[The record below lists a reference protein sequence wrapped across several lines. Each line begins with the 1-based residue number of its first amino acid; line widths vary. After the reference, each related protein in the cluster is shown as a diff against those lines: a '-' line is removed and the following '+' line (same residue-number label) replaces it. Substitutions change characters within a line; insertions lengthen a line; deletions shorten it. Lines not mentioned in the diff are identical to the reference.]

1 MAGIFDL
8 KKGAFDS
15 SEAGRLYKAYDIALH
30 GLRATHEVDQAVVHR
45 LARSIVKVARTE
57 ADCLNND
64 GTIDPV
70 RLAQRAIL
78 RMLQLSA
85 PSRQCRR
92 RAPRRGGARRIRA
105 RGAGGRAAEDS
116 RMPSP
121 ADSTSR
127 IMMKIF
133 DRTNFSPSFRRERR
147 LRAPAR
153 RDQGNHPVA
162 ADRPR

>member
-30 GLRATHEVDQAVVHR
+30 GLRATHEVDPIVVAR

-64 GTIDPV
+64 GTIDPI
-70 RLAQRAIL
+70 RLAQRAML

-85 PSRQCRR
+85 PPMAAEPQEEAMPPERPRR
-92 RAPRRGGARRIRA
+92 RLRRTEDETGAPS
-105 RGAGGRAAEDS
+105 D
-116 RMPSP
+116 SP
-121 ADSTSR
+121 AR
-127 IMMKIF
+127 IMMKLF
-133 DRTNFSPSFRRERR
+133 DRTNFSK
-147 LRAPAR
+147 L
-153 RDQGNHPVA
+153 
-162 ADRPR
+162 

>member
-30 GLRATHEVDQAVVHR
+30 GLRATTHDLDQAAVHR

-57 ADCLNND
+57 PDCLNND

-85 PSRQCRR
+85 PPRSAAAPEETLPAER
-92 RAPRRGGARRIRA
+92 PRRKPRQGEDENGA
-105 RGAGGRAAEDS
+105 S
-116 RMPSP
+116 

-127 IMMKIF
+127 IIRNIF
-133 DRTNFSPSFRRERR
+133 DRTNFAK
-147 LRAPAR
+147 L
-153 RDQGNHPVA
+153 
-162 ADRPR
+162 

>member
-15 SEAGRLYKAYDIALH
+15 SEAGRLYKAYDIALQ
-30 GLRATHEVDQAVVHR
+30 GLRATHEVDQAVVQR

-57 ADCLNND
+57 TDCLNND

-78 RMLQLSA
+78 RMLQLNAPARSA
-85 PSRQCRR
+85 TAHEEAVPSE
-92 RAPRRGGARRIRA
+92 APRRRLKKTESDGAT
-105 RGAGGRAAEDS
+105 
-116 RMPSP
+116 PV
-121 ADSTSR
+121 DSTSS

-133 DRTNFSPSFRRERR
+133 DRTNFAK
-147 LRAPAR
+147 L
-153 RDQGNHPVA
+153 
-162 ADRPR
+162 

>member
-30 GLRATHEVDQAVVHR
+30 GLRATHDVDQVVVHR
-45 LARSIVKVARTE
+45 LARSIVKVARNE

-85 PSRQCRR
+85 PARDAAAHDEVMLAETPRR
-92 RAPRRGGARRIRA
+92 RLKQRDGDE
-105 RGAGGRAAEDS
+105 AA
-116 RMPSP
+116 P

-127 IMMKIF
+127 IIMKIF
-133 DRTNFSPSFRRERR
+133 DRTNFAK
-147 LRAPAR
+147 L
-153 RDQGNHPVA
+153 
-162 ADRPR
+162 

>member
-85 PSRQCRR
+85 PSRSAAAHPDEAVPAENSRR
-92 RAPRRGGARRIRA
+92 RRKS
-105 RGAGGRAAEDS
+105 AEDS
-116 RMPSP
+116 AAAP

-133 DRTNFSPSFRRERR
+133 DRTNFAK
-147 LRAPAR
+147 L
-153 RDQGNHPVA
+153 
-162 ADRPR
+162 

>member
-85 PSRQCRR
+85 PARSAAAHDEVAPPAE
-92 RAPRRGGARRIRA
+92 APRRRLRKGEDDGAA
-105 RGAGGRAAEDS
+105 
-116 RMPSP
+116 P

-133 DRTNFSPSFRRERR
+133 DRTNFAK
-147 LRAPAR
+147 L
-153 RDQGNHPVA
+153 
-162 ADRPR
+162 

>member
-57 ADCLNND
+57 PDCLNND

-85 PSRQCRR
+85 PARNAAVQEPLPAELSRR
-92 RAPRRGGARRIRA
+92 RSRKGEEEP
-105 RGAGGRAAEDS
+105 AAA
-116 RMPSP
+116 
-121 ADSTSR
+121 ADSTSS

-133 DRTNFSPSFRRERR
+133 DRTNFAK
-147 LRAPAR
+147 L
-153 RDQGNHPVA
+153 
-162 ADRPR
+162 

>member
-30 GLRATHEVDQAVVHR
+30 GLRATHEVDQAVVQR
-45 LARSIVKVARTE
+45 LARSVVKVARTE

-78 RMLQLSA
+78 RMLQLNAPARSA
-85 PSRQCRR
+85 AAHDEAAPVELSRR
-92 RAPRRGGARRIRA
+92 RLKK
-105 RGAGGRAAEDS
+105 AEDETG
-116 RMPSP
+116 
-121 ADSTSR
+121 ATTDSTSR

-133 DRTNFSPSFRRERR
+133 DRTHFAK
-147 LRAPAR
+147 L
-153 RDQGNHPVA
+153 
-162 ADRPR
+162 

>member
-85 PSRQCRR
+85 P
-92 RAPRRGGARRIRA
+92 A
-105 RGAGGRAAEDS
+105 RGAVAHDEAAPVERPRRRLRKGEDETAAS
-116 RMPSP
+116 

-133 DRTNFSPSFRRERR
+133 DRTNFAK
-147 LRAPAR
+147 L
-153 RDQGNHPVA
+153 
-162 ADRPR
+162 

>member
-1 MAGIFDL
+1 MAGSCGL

-15 SEAGRLYKAYDIALH
+15 SEAGRLYKAYGIALH

-78 RMLQLSA
+78 RMLQLNAPARTAAAHDEATSA
-85 PSRQCRR
+85 SERPRR
-92 RAPRRGGARRIRA
+92 RLKNSGDEPVATT
-105 RGAGGRAAEDS
+105 
-116 RMPSP
+116 
-121 ADSTSR
+121 DSTSR

-133 DRTNFSPSFRRERR
+133 DRTPFAK
-147 LRAPAR
+147 L
-153 RDQGNHPVA
+153 
-162 ADRPR
+162 